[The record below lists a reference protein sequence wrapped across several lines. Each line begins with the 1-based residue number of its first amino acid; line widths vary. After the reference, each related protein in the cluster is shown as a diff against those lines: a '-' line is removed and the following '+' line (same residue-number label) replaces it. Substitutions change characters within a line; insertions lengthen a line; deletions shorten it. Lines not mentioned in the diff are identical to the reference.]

1 MHYEYILILQLIF
14 KPVLKPRNS
23 PLTTHKT
30 LKSPG
35 EAKKEFKNSVFIGH
49 ASPVKNE
56 DEAKE
61 FIKQIKERHSDA
73 NHNVSAYLIKSGNDL
88 AMKYDDDG
96 EPAGSSGKPIFKVLE
111 LKDIHNAVVVVTR
124 YFGGTKLGFGGLA
137 RAYRETAAA
146 AIEDAGVIE
155 VHETVN
161 ITIHFEYP
169 QTQKIKNLI
178 LIQDYGNIIAENY
191 SDEVEFTLEIIKE
204 KENDFIKKLSDLT
217 KNKVKIEYKS

>member
-1 MHYEYILILQLIF
+1 M
-14 KPVLKPRNS
+14 
-23 PLTTHKT
+23 TTHKT
-30 LKSPG
+30 LKAPG
-35 EAKKEFKNSVFIGH
+35 KAKKEFKNSVFTGH
-49 ASPVKNE
+49 ARPVQNE
-56 DEAKE
+56 DEAKD
-61 FIKQIKERHSDA
+61 FIKQIKKQYSDA

-88 AMKYDDDG
+88 AMKYNDDG

-111 LKDIHNAVVVVTR
+111 LKDIHNAVVVITR

-137 RAYRETAAA
+137 RAYRETAVA

-178 LIQDYGNIIAENY
+178 QSYGSIISEEY
-191 SDEVEFTLEIIKE
+191 SDEVEFTLEVIKE
-204 KENDFIKKLSDLT
+204 NENEFIEKLGNLT
-217 KNKVKIEYKS
+217 KNEVKIEYRS

>member
-1 MHYEYILILQLIF
+1 M
-14 KPVLKPRNS
+14 
-23 PLTTHKT
+23 TTHKT
-30 LKSPG
+30 LKAPG
-35 EAKKEFKNSVFIGH
+35 EANKEFKNSAFIGY

-73 NHNVSAYLIKSGNDL
+73 NHNVSAYLIKNDNDL

-111 LKDIHNAVVVVTR
+111 LKEIHNAVVVVTR

-137 RAYRETAAA
+137 RAYRETAVA
-146 AIEDAGVIE
+146 AIEDSGVIE
-155 VHETVN
+155 VHETVD

-178 LIQDYGNIIAENY
+178 LVQNYGNIIAENY

-204 KENDFIKKLSDLT
+204 KENVFIEKLGNLT
-217 KNKVKIEYKS
+217 KNKAKIEYQS

>member
-1 MHYEYILILQLIF
+1 M
-14 KPVLKPRNS
+14 
-23 PLTTHKT
+23 TTHKT
-30 LKSPG
+30 LKAPG

-49 ASPVKNE
+49 ARPVKNE
-56 DEAKE
+56 DEAKYL
-61 FIKQIKERHSDA
+61 IKQIKEQYSDA

-88 AMKYDDDG
+88 AMKYNDDG

-124 YFGGTKLGFGGLA
+124 YFGGTKLGFGGLV
-137 RAYRETAAA
+137 RAYRETAVA

-178 LIQDYGNIIAENY
+178 QSYGSIISEEY
-191 SDEVEFTLEIIKE
+191 SDEVEFTLEVIKE
-204 KENDFIKKLSDLT
+204 NENEFIEKLGNLT
-217 KNKVKIEYKS
+217 KNKVKIEYRS

>member
-1 MHYEYILILQLIF
+1 M
-14 KPVLKPRNS
+14 
-23 PLTTHKT
+23 TTHKT
-30 LKSPG
+30 LKAPG
-35 EAKKEFKNSVFIGH
+35 EAKKEFKNSAFIGH

-155 VHETVN
+155 VHETVT

-169 QTQKIKNLI
+169 QTQKIKNLM
-178 LIQDYGNIIAENY
+178 QGYGSIISEEY
-191 SDEVEFTLEIIKE
+191 SDEVEFTLEVIKE
-204 KENDFIKKLSDLT
+204 NKNEFIEKLGNLT
-217 KNKVKIEYKS
+217 KNEVKIEYQS

>member
-1 MHYEYILILQLIF
+1 M
-14 KPVLKPRNS
+14 
-23 PLTTHKT
+23 TTHKT
-30 LKSPG
+30 LKAPG
-35 EAKKEFKNSVFIGH
+35 EAKKEFKNSAFTGH
-49 ASPVKNE
+49 AYPVKNE

-61 FIKQIKERHSDA
+61 FIKQVKERNSDA
-73 NHNVSAYLIKSGNDL
+73 NHNVSAYLIKNDNDL
-88 AMKYDDDG
+88 AMRYDDDG

-137 RAYRETAAA
+137 RAYRETAVA
-146 AIEDAGVIE
+146 AIEDAGIIE

-161 ITIHFEYP
+161 MTICFKYP

-178 LIQDYGNIIAENY
+178 QGYGYIISEEY

-204 KENDFIKKLSDLT
+204 NENDFIKKLSNLT
-217 KNKVKIEYKS
+217 KNEVKIEYQS

>member
-1 MHYEYILILQLIF
+1 MT
-14 KPVLKPRNS
+14 S
-23 PLTTHKT
+23 HKT
-30 LKSPG
+30 LKAPG
-35 EAKKEFKNSVFIGH
+35 ETKKEFKNSAFIGY
-49 ASPVKNE
+49 AIPVKNE

-111 LKDIHNAVVVVTR
+111 LKEIHTAVVVVTR

-146 AIEDAGVIE
+146 AIEDAGIIE

-169 QTQKIKNLI
+169 QTQQMKNLI
-178 LIQDYGNIIAENY
+178 QDFGSIISEEY
-191 SDEVEFTLEIIKE
+191 SDEVQFTLEIIKE
-204 KENDFIKKLSDLT
+204 KENEFIEKLGNLT
-217 KNKVKIEYKS
+217 KNKAKIEYQS

>member
-1 MHYEYILILQLIF
+1 M
-14 KPVLKPRNS
+14 
-23 PLTTHKT
+23 TTHKT
-30 LKSPG
+30 LKAPG
-35 EAKKEFKNSVFIGH
+35 EAKKEFKNSTFIGH
-49 ASPVKNE
+49 AHPVKNE
-56 DEAKE
+56 DEAKD
-61 FIKQIKERHSDA
+61 IIRQVKERHSDA

-155 VHETVN
+155 VHETVT

-169 QTQKIKNLI
+169 QTQKIKNLM
-178 LIQDYGNIIAENY
+178 QGYGSIISEEY
-191 SDEVEFTLEIIKE
+191 SDEVEFTLEVIKE
-204 KENDFIKKLSDLT
+204 NKNEFIEKLGNLT
-217 KNKVKIEYKS
+217 KNEVKIEYQS

>member
-1 MHYEYILILQLIF
+1 MHLIF
-14 KPVLKPRNS
+14 KPALHPRNS
-23 PLTTHKT
+23 QLTTHKT
-30 LKSPG
+30 LKAPG
-35 EAKKEFKNSVFIGH
+35 ESKKEFKNSAFIGY

-61 FIKQIKERHSDA
+61 FIRQIKERHSDA

-88 AMKYDDDG
+88 AMKYNDDG

-146 AIEDAGVIE
+146 AIEDAGILE

-161 ITIHFEYP
+161 LTIQFDYP
-169 QTQKIKNLI
+169 QTQKIKNLM
-178 LIQDYGNIIAENY
+178 QGYGSIISEEY

-204 KENDFIKKLSDLT
+204 KENEFIEKLSDLT
-217 KNKVKIEYKS
+217 KNEIKIEYQS

>member
-1 MHYEYILILQLIF
+1 MHYEYIFILQLIF
-14 KPVLKPRNS
+14 KPALKPRNS
-23 PLTTHKT
+23 PLTTHNT
-30 LKSPG
+30 LKDHG
-35 EAKKEFKNSVFIGH
+35 EANKEFKNSSFIGY

-56 DEAKE
+56 GEAKE

-73 NHNVSAYLIKSGNDL
+73 NHNVSAYLIKNGSDL

-96 EPAGSSGKPIFKVLE
+96 EPAGSSGKPMFKVLE
-111 LKDIHNAVVVVTR
+111 LKEIHNAVVVVTR

-137 RAYRETAAA
+137 RAYRETAVA

-161 ITIHFEYP
+161 LTIHFEYP

-178 LIQDYGNIIAENY
+178 LMQGYGDIIAEKY
-191 SDEVEFTLEIIKE
+191 LDEVEFNLEIY
-204 KENDFIKKLSDLT
+204 KENEDEFIEKLSNLT
-217 KNKVKIEYKS
+217 KNKAKIEYQS